1 MTAPGIDFKEVRSAA
16 LRIAGSLIEAGHETY
31 FAGGCVR
38 DRLFGLSPTDIDI
51 ATAATPDL
59 VREVFPRAKGVGA
72 SFGVMLVPSDG
83 CSIEVATFRSD
94 FAYEDGRRPGRV
106 RYGTAEEDA
115 QRRDFTINGLFEVP
129 SDGRIVDLVGGRAD
143 IDARVL
149 RAIGDPEAR
158 FEEDRLRMLRGVRF
172 AARFDLAVEPATE
185 AAISVRADRLGGV
198 SRERVGQELRRM
210 LADRGR
216 VRAAA
221 MVESTTLDR
230 TVLGAPRSSEASGR
244 FRLEAMPGSAPWI
257 DALAA
262 WELDRGTAG
271 DAVERLTPG
280 LVLSNE
286 ETATLRALLETRRR
300 LQEAWETLGVA
311 ARKRLAA
318 TPLFARSCDLLA
330 TEAPDLVAEIQRDTA
345 VLRSTGL
352 APTPLL
358 TGEDL
363 KEIGMEAGPAFG
375 RILTEVYDAQLE
387 GRVRGREDAILLA
400 RELGEPPASPGGDA

>member
-1 MTAPGIDFKEVRSAA
+1 MTAAGTDFKEVRSAA
-16 LRIAGSLIEAGHETY
+16 LRIARCLIDAGHETY

-38 DRLFGLSPTDIDI
+38 DRLFGFTPTDIDI
-51 ATAATPDL
+51 ATAATPDA
-59 VREVFPRAKGVGA
+59 VRAIFPRARGVGA
-72 SFGVMLVPSDG
+72 SFGVMLVPNDG

-143 IDARVL
+143 IEARIL
-149 RAIGDPEAR
+149 RAIGDPEDR

-172 AARFDLAVEPATE
+172 AARFDLAMEPATE
-185 AAISVRADRLGGV
+185 AAISARADRLGGV

-216 VRAAA
+216 VRAAVL
-221 MVESTTLDR
+221 VESTTLDR
-230 TVLGAPRSSEASGR
+230 TVLDAGRSMETSGHPRLAVMPESAS
-244 FRLEAMPGSAPWI
+244 WI

-271 DAVERLTPG
+271 DAVERLTPA

-286 ETATLRALLETRRR
+286 ETATLRGLLETRRR
-300 LQEAWETLGVA
+300 LLEAWDTLGVA

-318 TPLFARSCDLLA
+318 TALFSRSCDLLA
-330 TEAPDLVAEIQRDTA
+330 TEAPDLVAGIHRDTD

-352 APTPLL
+352 APVPLV

-363 KEIGMEAGPAFG
+363 KAIGLKAGPVFG

-387 GRVRGREDAILLA
+387 GRVHGREDAIALA
-400 RELGEPPASPGGDA
+400 RSLGEAPADAEGDA

>member
-1 MTAPGIDFKEVRSAA
+1 MTAASVDFGEVRSVA
-16 LRIAGSLIEAGHETY
+16 LRIARSLIEAGHETY

-38 DRLFGLSPTDIDI
+38 DRLFGFAPTDIDI
-51 ATAATPDL
+51 ATAATPDA
-59 VREVFPRAKGVGA
+59 VRAIFPRARGVGA
-72 SFGVMLVPSDG
+72 SFGVMLVPHDR

-143 IDARVL
+143 IEARLL
-149 RAIGDPEAR
+149 RAIGDPEDR

-172 AARFDLAVEPATE
+172 AARFELAMDPATE
-185 AAISVRADRLGGV
+185 AAISARADRLGGV
-198 SRERVGQELRRM
+198 SRERVGQEIRRM

-216 VRAAA
+216 VRTAGL
-221 MVESTTLDR
+221 VESTTLDR
-230 TVLGAPRSSEASGR
+230 AVLGVPRATAESGHP
-244 FRLEAMPGSAPWI
+244 RLAAMPESTPWI

-271 DAVERLTPG
+271 DAVERLTQA

-286 ETATLRALLETRRR
+286 ETSTLRDLLETRHR
-300 LQEAWETLGVA
+300 LLEAWGRSGVA

-318 TPLFARSCDLLA
+318 TDIFARACDLLA
-330 TEAPDLVAEIQRDTA
+330 TEAPDLVAGVLRDTDE
-345 VLRSTGL
+345 LRSTGL

-363 KEIGMEAGPAFG
+363 KSIGLIAGPAFG

-387 GRVRGREDAILLA
+387 GRVRDREEAISLA
-400 RELGEPPASPGGDA
+400 RDLGDAPDAP

>member
-1 MTAPGIDFKEVRSAA
+1 MTGPGTDFKEVRRAA
-16 LRIAGSLIEAGHETY
+16 LRIARTLIEAGHETY

-38 DRLFGLSPTDIDI
+38 DRLFGLAPTDIDI
-51 ATAATPDL
+51 ATAATPDV
-59 VREVFPRAKGVGA
+59 VREVFPRARGVGA
-72 SFGVMLVPSDG
+72 SFGVMLVPGDG
-83 CSIEVATFRSD
+83 CNLEVATFRSD

-115 QRRDFTINGLFEVP
+115 RRRDFTINGLFEVP

-143 IDARVL
+143 IEARVL
-149 RAIGDPEAR
+149 RAIGDPEDR

-172 AARFDLAVEPATE
+172 AARFDLAIDPATE
-185 AAISVRADRLGGV
+185 AAITARADRLGGV

-216 VRAAA
+216 ARAAV

-230 TVLGAPRSSEASGR
+230 TVLGVARASGESGMR
-244 FRLEAMPGSAPWI
+244 RLRAMPESTPWI

-262 WELDRGTAG
+262 WELDRGTAA
-271 DAVERLTPG
+271 DAVERLTPA

-286 ETATLRALLETRRR
+286 ETTTLRSLLETRRR
-300 LQEAWETLGVA
+300 LRETWGDLGVA
-311 ARKRLAA
+311 ARKRLAS
-318 TPLFARSCDLLA
+318 TPMFARSCDLLA
-330 TEAPDLVAEIQRDTA
+330 TEASGLVAEIRQDTA
-345 VLRSTGL
+345 ALRSTGL
-352 APTPLL
+352 APKPFL

-363 KEIGMEAGPAFG
+363 KAMGLEAGPVYG

-387 GRVRGREDAILLA
+387 GRLHDREEAMALA
-400 RELGEPPASPGGDA
+400 RELGEASAGGENDV